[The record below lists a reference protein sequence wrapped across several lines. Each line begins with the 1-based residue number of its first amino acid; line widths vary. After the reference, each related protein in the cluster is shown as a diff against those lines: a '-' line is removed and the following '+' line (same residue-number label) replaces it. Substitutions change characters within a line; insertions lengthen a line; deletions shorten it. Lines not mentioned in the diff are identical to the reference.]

1 MLDYQD
7 ETSLTTFNRE
17 DGYASLWHPSRRLV
31 SRSFSETEEV
41 TVERGK
47 KKKKKI
53 YDHPGSNVC
62 RFFFSR
68 STHPPLDRR
77 GDRRNKRGYIPRLF
91 HCHIHVIPFF
101 PLPGRG
107 KRNCPEEKEGRI
119 GEARGRFVYLSY
131 KIHSRPHWEHSRAE
145 TLVFVKTRNEGG
157 RRTTF
162 PKWADGPPSL
172 SSNRYVPLCS
182 TFIRFRGVYVCTGER
197 WARGKFYGGDKTRVG
212 AN

>member
-1 MLDYQD
+1 M
-7 ETSLTTFNRE
+7 
-17 DGYASLWHPSRRLV
+17 YADFFFLAPRIHPSTV
-31 SRSFSETEEV
+31 GV
-41 TVERGK
+41 TVETNAV
-47 KKKKKI
+47 I
-53 YDHPGSNVC
+53 YLDYFIVISTSSH
-62 RFFFSR
+62 FF
-68 STHPPLDRR
+68 
-77 GDRRNKRGYIPRLF
+77 LF
-91 HCHIHVIPFF
+91 RVEERET
-101 PLPGRG
+101 G
-107 KRNCPEEKEGRI
+107 PEEKEGRI

-145 TLVFVKTRNEGG
+145 TLVFVKTRNEGR

-197 WARGKFYGGDKTRVG
+197 WARGKFYGGDKTRVD